1 VVSVPLGQTDWR
13 RDYSRAPYLR
23 LRNRFLE
30 QNPANG
36 VEGTSLLARPAMKR
50 WLNVGDGPNRGLFS
64 EAGSFDGALFVMSG
78 RVLYR
83 VSTTGASTLIGN
95 SFFLDGD
102 TKTRASM
109 AATAAL
115 GSTPENLFIA
125 DGKLLKVY
133 RNEAF
138 ARGELLASGG
148 NIANNDVV
156 EIGGTYYQWV
166 NGSVDGGTPAG
177 TSGNPWKV
185 AHVSGDN
192 RQNLENLLKAIND
205 TGVAG
210 TTYSTA
216 LTANTSAEAT
226 ASTADTLFVQ
236 ALAAGAAGNSI
247 TTTETGAHIAW
258 GAATLTGG
266 LDAGLS
272 IVDMPAGLKPISVA
286 FIAGYVIVVPAPE
299 PGYIGRFYWIEPGE
313 VTIDPL
319 NFATAERS
327 PDPLVSVRTV
337 GDQFALFGVTT
348 TEMWFPTGDS
358 NAPFA
363 RSQSRV
369 FDRGIWVGSD
379 VSIKDT
385 LVLMDTDGVVYRIDG
400 GGPQRISDNSV
411 EERTRKAIKTATSPA
426 APPTEGSPGP
436 LTVTLSTG
444 LTSLSEANTSG
455 TFTPVSVTISGG
467 TGPYTIRFF
476 WGNQSQGTFSFLGA
490 SNQEFAVPSVSG
502 VANSTTAVGT
512 LYCSVTDADSTIVTS
527 DGIGFQFT
535 NTLDPGAP
543 PPTPEALVVSVSPLF
558 GAGSARRQPSFNFGN
573 FTASV
578 TGGTGPY
585 TYQWYYETATDG
597 TFTIAAPAAQITNL
611 AVSGVAEYT
620 TANATVRCR
629 VTDSLGA
636 SGLSNSVGLTYTNN
650 GLDSEVIP

>member
-1 VVSVPLGQTDWR
+1 MVSVPLGQTDWR

-30 QNPANG
+30 ENPANG
-36 VEGTSLLARPAMKR
+36 VEGVSLLARPALKR

-64 EAGSFDGALFVMSG
+64 EAGAFDGALFVMSG
-78 RVLYR
+78 RSLYR
-83 VSTTGASTLIGN
+83 VSTSGATTLIGN
-95 SFFLDGD
+95 SFFNDGD
-102 TKTRASM
+102 EKARASM

-133 RNEAF
+133 RNAAF
-138 ARGELLASGG
+138 ARGELTATT
-148 NIANNDVV
+148 NIANGDTV
-156 EIGGTYYQWV
+156 EIGGTYYLFT
-166 NGSVDGGTPAG
+166 NGGVDSGTPAG
-177 TSGNPWKV
+177 TLANPWRV
-185 AHVSGDN
+185 AHTGSN
-192 RQNLENLLKAIND
+192 NLANFEALFEAIND
-205 TGVAG
+205 TGTPG

-216 LTANTSAEAT
+216 LTANASAEAT
-226 ASTADTLFVQ
+226 GYNSTTLFVK
-236 ALAAGAAGNSI
+236 AIAEGVIGNTI
-247 TTTETGAHIAW
+247 TTTETSTHMAW
-258 GAATLTGG
+258 DAGTLTGG
-266 LDAGLS
+266 LDAGLT
-272 IVDMPAGLKPISVA
+272 IVDMPVGLRPISVA

-299 PGYIGRFYWIEPGE
+299 DGYIGRFYWIEPGDA
-313 VTIDPL
+313 TINPL

-337 GDQFALFGVTT
+337 GDQFALFGQTT
-348 TEMWFPTGDS
+348 TEMWFPTGDA

-385 LVLMDTDGVVYRIDG
+385 LILMDTDGVVYRIDG

-411 EERTRKAIKTATSPA
+411 EERTRRAIKTATSPA

-444 LTSLSEANTSG
+444 LTTLSEANTTG

-467 TGPYTIRFF
+467 VGPYTIRFF
-476 WGNQSQGTFSFLGA
+476 WGNQSQGTFAFVGA
-490 SNQEFAVPSVSG
+490 TNQEFAVPTVSG

-512 LYCSVTDADSTIVTS
+512 LFCSVTDANSTIVTS
-527 DGIGFQFT
+527 DGVGFQFT
-535 NTLDPGAP
+535 NTLDPNAP
-543 PPTPEALVVSVSPLF
+543 PPAPTTLSVLVTPSF
-558 GAGSARRQPSFNFGN
+558 GAGSARNQPSFNFGN
-573 FTASV
+573 FTAGV
-578 TGGTGPY
+578 TGGTGPF
-585 TYQWYYETATDG
+585 TYQWYFETASDG
-597 TFTIAAPAAQITNL
+597 TFAVSAPAAATTVL
-611 AVSGVAEYT
+611 SVSRVATFT

-636 SGLSNSVGLTYTNN
+636 VGTSNSVGLTYTNN